1 VGYFH
6 LLMFSFRPESD
17 LQVTSYDRA
26 SGSGCHLQIPGRITI
41 SLLNLDIADPE
52 HGGLKV
58 TLMPNGN
65 FLVQVPPYG
74 LTENVSTLSSS
85 SLKLMCT
92 VSAAGAGKSVIW
104 CDSLSIVRIRELICW
119 LVLQ

>member
-1 VGYFH
+1 MHHFR
-6 LLMFSFRPESD
+6 LLMFSSGTESD
-17 LQVTSYDRA
+17 LQVTRYDRT

-65 FLVQVPPYG
+65 LPVQVPPYG
-74 LTENVSTLSSS
+74 LTENVSTLSSN
-85 SLKLMCT
+85 
-92 VSAAGAGKSVIW
+92 
-104 CDSLSIVRIRELICW
+104 LS
-119 LVLQ
+119 